1 MIGSENMLIMKIITN
16 DEYYYV
22 EKENNQYSVLCINN
36 EKDYY
41 LNSQEW
47 NNLVEEMLGGEKKYL
62 ERKDGYDIY
71 IDSMNNKRYFRDGIE
86 DIEKLFNVNSTSAL
100 LFQEET
106 NNGEENNSKKII
118 LNSKKKKYII
128 TYISTYMML
137 IIMMLSGKKAY
148 LLSKEKSVEPITLSQ
163 MQDYIEECET
173 YEEYQKQI
181 LANMDFLEDVYS
193 IADEKTRKELAL
205 TYKKLGIEYFSE
217 QEKQN
222 RPDTAGYVRSTD
234 RGMIHLRDKNKQ
246 RFYDTGPHEF
256 VHVNQ
261 QNMIYK
267 YVDEAVAEIVIEE
280 YYNNYVTIYYE
291 ARNNISILMEIIGPE
306 PIMRLSFNNEIETF
320 EKIIKSYLDK
330 KDANKLLNEFK
341 LKATKIEYKGS
352 ILKEANHE
360 LIREMLGK
368 MYEKK
373 YPGKKMEDDPV
384 IYQILNNNE
393 QFKHNRYYFNQRSEK
408 FYASKDMFLTTKKIY
423 DKNIEKSISLI
434 FYKKILNI
442 TKEEVIFI
450 IENNKLKDDDT
461 FIVIYYE
468 DELGENKSLTINKY
482 SDENEINNA
491 IELLNNSDIKLTD
504 IEKITNVEQRPS
516 EENTIPTIFRENKAL
531 QSVNILFNNEA
542 IGSALLDDNGNIY
555 IIKSELKYITSVA
568 EKFPNQIKQKK
579 QLFNN
584 VLDYYMI
591 KDIQTYGKEKEMKSN
606 LLNEDYPLL
615 LIDNAFYKI
624 NQIEK
629 TAICTYDFG
638 IEDMRWISVLMEIIG
653 PSPIKEYYYSKNST
667 IIKNAINE
675 YLDSDEVDELLSE
688 FQKAPEEAD
697 YEKIKK
703 LIAKLYENVN
713 LGHKMEEDPAI
724 FGLVND
730 YHAICWNRHYFND
743 SSLDKTNI
751 DIEQEIPYDNNFEN
765 NLSDI
770 TITYTLEE
778 INSEEETI
786 NSLNTDS
793 LNDDEY
799 IIIYYED
806 LEYYNY
812 EEQVITK
819 NTDKNIINN
828 FIEKIRNGE
837 ITFFSAKKNKKISLP
852 LKPGIIKEK
861 LLNEQMLY
869 INITVKYKDGYTGYV
884 DIDDQG
890 KIRPI
895 KIVPIIL
902 QTIQEKFSEQNEYSN
917 KR

>member
-41 LNSQEW
+41 LNNQEW
-47 NNLVEEMLGGEKKYL
+47 NNLVEEMLGGEKKFL

-71 IDSMNNKRYFRDGIE
+71 IDSMNNKRYFKDGVE
-86 DIEKLFNVNSTSAL
+86 DIEKLLKVNSTSAL
-100 LFQEET
+100 LFQEGINDVDET
-106 NNGEENNSKKII
+106 ITKRII
-118 LNSKKKKYII
+118 LNSKKKLFTII
-128 TYISTYMML
+128 YTS
-137 IIMMLSGKKAY
+137 AFY
-148 LLSKEKSVEPITLSQ
+148 LMSAIYGYTAGLVLKEELHEPITLSE
-163 MQDYIEECET
+163 MQEYIEECET

-181 LANMDFLEDVYS
+181 LANKNFLEDVYS

-217 QEKQN
+217 QEKED
-222 RPDTAGYVRSTD
+222 RPNTAGYVCSTD
-234 RGMIHLRDKNKQ
+234 HGMIHLRDRDKEKFPNV
-246 RFYDTGPHEF
+246 GPHEF

-261 QNMIYK
+261 QNMIYS
-267 YVDEAVAEIVIEE
+267 YVNEAVAEIVKEE
-280 YYNNYVTIYYE
+280 YFNYYAITYYE
-291 ARNNISILMEIIGPE
+291 ARKNISILMEIIGPE
-306 PIMRLSFNNEIETF
+306 PIMRLSFNDEIENF
-320 EKIIKSYLDK
+320 EKIIKSYLDEE
-330 KDANKLLNEFK
+330 DANILLNEFK
-341 LKATKIEYKGS
+341 LEATKIVYKGS
-352 ILKEANHE
+352 ILKEADHE

-384 IYQILNNNE
+384 INQILNNNK
-393 QFKHNRYYFNQRSEK
+393 QFMNNRYYFNQRSEK
-408 FYASKDMFLTTKKIY
+408 FYASKNMLLPIKKIY

-434 FYKKILNI
+434 SYRKTLNI
-442 TKEEVIFI
+442 TKEEVIYI

-461 FIVIYYE
+461 SIIIYYE
-468 DELGENKSLTINKY
+468 DELGENKNLSINKY
-482 SDENEINNA
+482 SDENEMNNA

-504 IEKITNVEQRPS
+504 IEIKIKVEQRPS

-531 QSVNILFNNEA
+531 QSINILYNNKA
-542 IGSALLDDNGNIY
+542 SGLALLDDNGNIY

-584 VLDYYMI
+584 VLDYHMI
-591 KDIQTYGKEKEMKSN
+591 KDNQTYGKEMKSV
-606 LLNEDYPLL
+606 LLNEDFPLL

-624 NQIEK
+624 NQIER
-629 TAICTYDFG
+629 TANYTSDFG

-653 PSPIKEYYYSKNST
+653 PNPIKEYYYSKNST

-713 LGHKMEEDPAI
+713 PGHNMEEDPAI

-730 YHAICWNRHYFND
+730 YFAICWNRNYFND
-743 SSLDKTNI
+743 SSLDKKNI
-751 DIEQEIPYDNNFEN
+751 DIELEIPYDNNFEK
-765 NLSDI
+765 NLSNI

-793 LNDDEY
+793 LS
-799 IIIYYED
+799 IA
-806 LEYYNY
+806 L
-812 EEQVITK
+812 
-819 NTDKNIINN
+819 N
-828 FIEKIRNGE
+828 FKVDRNL
-837 ITFFSAKKNKKISLP
+837 LP
-852 LKPGIIKEK
+852 
-861 LLNEQMLY
+861 
-869 INITVKYKDGYTGYV
+869 TV
-884 DIDDQG
+884 
-890 KIRPI
+890 
-895 KIVPIIL
+895 
-902 QTIQEKFSEQNEYSN
+902 
-917 KR
+917 

>member
-47 NNLVEEMLGGEKKYL
+47 NNLVEEMLGGEKKFL

-71 IDSMNNKRYFRDGIE
+71 IDSMNNKRYFKDGIE
-86 DIEKLFNVNSTSAL
+86 DIEKLFNVNSTFAL
-100 LFQEET
+100 LFQEGINDVDET
-106 NNGEENNSKKII
+106 ITKRII
-118 LNSKKKKYII
+118 LNSKKKLFTII
-128 TYISTYMML
+128 YTSVFYLISAIYGYTAGL
-137 IIMMLSGKKAY
+137 VL
-148 LLSKEKSVEPITLSQ
+148 KEELQEPITLSK

-193 IADEKTRKELAL
+193 IADEKARKELAL

-222 RPDTAGYVRSTD
+222 RPNTAGYVCLTD
-234 RGMIHLRDKNKQ
+234 RGLIHLRDRDKEKFPNV
-246 RFYDTGPHEF
+246 GPHEF

-261 QNMIYK
+261 QNMIYS

-280 YYNNYVTIYYE
+280 YYNNYVTTYYE

-306 PIMRLSFNNEIETF
+306 PIMRLSFNNEIENF
-320 EKIIKSYLDK
+320 EEIINTYLDK
-330 KDANKLLNEFK
+330 EDAKILLNEFK
-341 LKATKIEYKGS
+341 LEATKIVYKGS
-352 ILKEANHE
+352 ILKEADHE

-384 IYQILNNNE
+384 INQILNNK
-393 QFKHNRYYFNQRSEK
+393 QFMHNRYYFNQRSEK
-408 FYASKDMFLTTKKIY
+408 FYASKDMFLPTKKIY
-423 DKNIEKSISLI
+423 DKSIEKSISLI
-434 FYKKILNI
+434 SYRKTLNI
-442 TKEEVIFI
+442 TKEEVIYI
-450 IENNKLKDDDT
+450 IENNKLKDDD
-461 FIVIYYE
+461 IIIYYE
-468 DELGENKSLTINKY
+468 DELGENKKLSINKY

-504 IEKITNVEQRPS
+504 IEKEIKVEQRPS

-531 QSVNILFNNEA
+531 QSINILYNNKA
-542 IGSALLDDNGNIY
+542 SGLALRDDNGNIY

-568 EKFPNQIKQKK
+568 EKFPNQVKRKK

-584 VLDYYMI
+584 FWDYHMI
-591 KDIQTYGKEKEMKSN
+591 KDIQTYGKEKEMKSI

-624 NQIEK
+624 NQIER
-629 TAICTYDFG
+629 TANYTSDFG

-653 PSPIKEYYYSKNST
+653 PNPIKEYYYSKNST

-713 LGHKMEEDPAI
+713 LGHMMEEDPAI

-730 YHAICWNRHYFND
+730 YFAICWNRHYFND
-743 SSLDKTNI
+743 SSLDKKNI
-751 DIEQEIPYDNNFEN
+751 DIELEIPYDNNFEN

-770 TITYTLEE
+770 TITYKLQE
-778 INSEEETI
+778 ISTEEETI
-786 NSLNTDS
+786 NSLRTDS

-806 LEYYNY
+806 LENYNY

-828 FIEKIRNGE
+828 FKEKIRNGE
-837 ITFFSAKKNKKISLP
+837 IEFFSTMKNKKISLSP
-852 LKPGIIKEK
+852 KPGIIKEK
-861 LLNEQMLY
+861 LLDEEMLY
-869 INITVKYKDGYTGYV
+869 ITVKYKDGYTGYV
-884 DIDDQG
+884 DIDGQG

-895 KIVPIIL
+895 KSVPIIL
-902 QTIQEKFSEQNEYSN
+902 QPIQEKFPKQNEYSN

>member
-1 MIGSENMLIMKIITN
+1 
-16 DEYYYV
+16 
-22 EKENNQYSVLCINN
+22 
-36 EKDYY
+36 
-41 LNSQEW
+41 
-47 NNLVEEMLGGEKKYL
+47 
-62 ERKDGYDIY
+62 
-71 IDSMNNKRYFRDGIE
+71 
-86 DIEKLFNVNSTSAL
+86 
-100 LFQEET
+100 
-106 NNGEENNSKKII
+106 
-118 LNSKKKKYII
+118 
-128 TYISTYMML
+128 MML

-193 IADEKTRKELAL
+193 IADEKARKELAL
-205 TYKKLGIEYFSE
+205 TYKKLGIEYFTE

-222 RPDTAGYVRSTD
+222 RPNTSGYVCSTD
-234 RGMIHLRDKNKQ
+234 HGLIHLRDRDKEKFLNV
-246 RFYDTGPHEF
+246 GPHEF

-261 QNMIYK
+261 QNMVYS
-267 YVDEAVAEIVIEE
+267 YVDEAVAEIAKEE
-280 YYNNYVTIYYE
+280 YYNYYAITYYE
-291 ARNNISILMEIIGPE
+291 ARKNISILMEIIGPE
-306 PIMRLSFNNEIETF
+306 PIMRLSFNNEIENF
-320 EKIIKSYLDK
+320 EEIINTYLDK
-330 KDANKLLNEFK
+330 EDANILLNEFK
-341 LKATKIEYKGS
+341 LEATKIVYKGS
-352 ILKEANHE
+352 ILKEADHE

-384 IYQILNNNE
+384 INQILNNNK
-393 QFKHNRYYFNQRSEK
+393 QFMHNRYYFNQRSEK
-408 FYASKDMFLTTKKIY
+408 FYASKNMLLPTKIIY

-434 FYKKILNI
+434 SYRKTLNI
-442 TKEEVIFI
+442 TKEEVIDI

-461 FIVIYYE
+461 SIIIHYE
-468 DELGENKSLTINKY
+468 DELGENKNLSINKY

-504 IEKITNVEQRPS
+504 IEIKIKVEQIPS

-531 QSVNILFNNEA
+531 QSINILYNNKSS
-542 IGSALLDDNGNIY
+542 GLALRDDNGNIY
-555 IIKSELKYITSVA
+555 IVKSELKNITSVA
-568 EKFPNQIKQKK
+568 EKFPSQVKRKK

-584 VLDYYMI
+584 FWDYHMI
-591 KDIQTYGKEKEMKSN
+591 KDIQTYGKEKEMKSI

-624 NQIEK
+624 NEIER
-629 TAICTYDFG
+629 TAAYTSEYG

-653 PSPIKEYYYSKNST
+653 PNPIKDYYYSKNST
-667 IIKNAINE
+667 IIRNAINE

-713 LGHKMEEDPAI
+713 PGHNMEEDPAI

-730 YHAICWNRHYFND
+730 YNAICWNRHYFND
-743 SSLDKTNI
+743 NSLDKKNI
-751 DIEQEIPYDNNFEN
+751 DIELEIPYDNNFEK
-765 NLSDI
+765 NLSNI
-770 TITYTLEE
+770 TITYRLEE

-786 NSLNTDS
+786 NSLNTNS

-806 LEYYNY
+806 LKNYNY
-812 EEQVITK
+812 EQQVITK

-828 FIEKIRNGE
+828 FIEKIRNEE
-837 ITFFSAKKNKKISLP
+837 IIFFSAKKNKKISLP
-852 LKPGIIKEK
+852 PKPGIIKEK
-861 LLNEQMLY
+861 LLNEEMLN

-884 DIDDQG
+884 DIDEQG

-895 KIVPIIL
+895 KSVPIIL
-902 QTIQEKFSEQNEYSN
+902 QLIQEKFPEQNEYSN